1 MPVKIWR
8 LPRTVIVPDFKI
20 KVEVITMTD
29 LDQAEYV
36 YGNDGGVIR
45 IGKGMSVG
53 QKRFYFSHELI
64 HAAVDYHLKQ
74 VLEGGH
80 P

>member
-1 MPVKIWR
+1 MKIWR
-8 LPRTVIVPDFKI
+8 LPNTIIVPQFRI

-45 IGKGMSVG
+45 IGKNMTIAE
-53 QKRFYFSHELI
+53 QRYYFSHEFV
-64 HAAVDYHLKQ
+64 HAAVDYHHKQ
-74 VLEGGH
+74 ILEGAK